1 MSAPT
6 ATESEPR
13 IPITSPGL
21 HITRSSAIILLQYG
35 VVAYL
40 VILISYWYW
49 STLIQSAIAG
59 LLWEQW
65 FWWALFPLSIF
76 GNVFLFPFLTLLF
89 TKLIVDWSKRRY
101 PPREGVFHLDSKE
114 YKAWQ
119 FRQHAMLYAIW
130 LARHVPLP
138 WIDMAFFKLTGV
150 QVRGNPVLYD
160 TWVDTELIKFGRDNM
175 LSLNCVIISH
185 MVIPGNPR
193 KFLVKGIETS
203 DFCIIGA
210 ESVTA
215 PGTTLE
221 NGAIFGGCSATAVG
235 QHLEG
240 NWIYGGN
247 PAKKLIPSSGP
258 VPNGKSGKE
267 IPTVREKQ
275 GKTDELSKEVK

>member
-21 HITRSSAIILLQYG
+21 HVSRSSAIILLQYG
-35 VVAYL
+35 VVAY
-40 VILISYWYW
+40 VMILISYWYW
-49 STLIQSAIAG
+49 ATLLQSVLSG
-59 LLWEQW
+59 RGWELWW
-65 FWWALFPLSIF
+65 LWALFPLSIF
-76 GNVFLFPFLTLLF
+76 GNVFLFPFLTLLL
-89 TKLIVDWSKRRY
+89 TKLIVGWSKRRY
-101 PPREGVFHLDSKE
+101 PPREGVIRLDSKE
-114 YKAWQ
+114 YKAWE

-160 TWVDTELIKFGRDNM
+160 TWVDTELIKFGKDNM
-175 LSLNCVIISH
+175 LSLNSVLMSH

-193 KFLVKGIETS
+193 KFLIKGIETS

-215 PGTTLE
+215 PGTSLE
-221 NGAIFGGCSATAVG
+221 NGAIFGACSVTAVG

-247 PAKKLIPSSGP
+247 PAKKMIPSSGA
-258 VPNGKSGKE
+258 VPNAKSGE
-267 IPTVREKQ
+267 GTPVAPEKQ
-275 GKTDELSKEVK
+275 GKTEEQSKEGN